1 MKFQEKE
8 ADMDLLLDG
17 LNDKQKEAAL
27 CVDENVR
34 IIAGAGSGKTQVL
47 MARIEYLLKELHVYP
62 NRILAITFTNKAARE
77 MKERLFAQVGDL
89 AQHVRISTIHSL
101 CTRILREDAQSIGYP
116 KNFTILDTDDQR
128 SLLKRIA
135 NELDINLK
143 DYPEAMGHIA
153 KWKTNNMDPQ
163 KIVDAYQDDHSYR
176 GRIASVYALIYQ
188 KYMKYKDEMR
198 ALDFDDLL
206 QKADEL
212 LKIDEVVRQ
221 KWQNRL
227 DYIHVD
233 EFQDVDP
240 IQYSLIQSLCLPQTK
255 LAVVGDPDQTI
266 YTWRGACVDLIL
278 HFDQDFAPVKTV
290 ILNENYR
297 STSPILSASNALIA
311 HNRNRIPKELFTNQK
326 GEEPIRFFFG
336 KSQDE
341 EAAKTI
347 QEILTLH
354 HKDKY
359 QWKDIA
365 ILYRANYLSRALEK
379 ELQLFGIPYKLIGGI
394 RFFERA
400 EIKDML
406 SYLKLLANPD
416 PDDPKNMAVNLAVE
430 RVLNVPRRGIG
441 NKTLEGLREES
452 DQRGINMLEVMKDS
466 FTLKPAARK
475 KVQFFASL
483 IDHLKKQLQVRIQEE
498 ELPKI
503 IDDIL
508 KITKYEQMLLEAE
521 DGKIRLENIQE
532 MQQDL
537 EASLRED
544 PDLTLEQYLQEVS
557 LLSEASHDEEGDVV
571 TLMTVHAAKGTEFPV
586 VFVNTVNDA
595 IFPSSRSLEENPHEG
610 LEEERRLMYVAMTRA
625 KEKLYISYNT
635 DYSYQTGEYRKPSSF
650 IKELKETF
658 IDFGA
663 NLEPIKQSWASKE
676 KTETK
681 PKTAPTIPASIPT
694 KKRRGKP
701 IRTKSKVRHPKFGIG
716 QVLFLSG
723 DIATVVFEQDPKP
736 RRIKENYLEVIES
749 KIE

>member
-1 MKFQEKE
+1 
-8 ADMDLLLDG
+8 MDLLLDG

-27 CVDENVR
+27 CVEENVR

-89 AQHVRISTIHSL
+89 ATQVRISTIHAL

-116 KNFTILDTDDQR
+116 KNFTILDADDQR
-128 SLLKRIA
+128 SLLRRIA
-135 NELDINLK
+135 KELDINLK
-143 DYPEAMGHIA
+143 TYPDAMNYIA
-153 KWKTNNMDPQ
+153 KWKKNNMDPQ
-163 KIVDAYQDDHSYR
+163 KIVDAYQNEHSY
-176 GRIASVYALIYQ
+176 GAKVALTYGLIYQ

-212 LKIDEVVRQ
+212 LKRDETVRQ

-240 IQYSLIQSLCLPQTK
+240 IQYSLLQSLYQPQTK

-278 HFDQDFAPVKTV
+278 HFDEDFGPVKTV

-297 STSPILSASNALIA
+297 STSPILSASNTLIA
-311 HNRNRIPKELFTNQK
+311 CNRNRIPKDLFTNQK
-326 GEEPIRFFFG
+326 GEEPIGFFFG

-341 EAAKTI
+341 EASKTI
-347 QEILTLH
+347 REILTLH
-354 HKDKY
+354 RKEKY

-365 ILYRANYLSRALEK
+365 VLYRANYLSRALEK

-416 PDDPKNMAVNLAVE
+416 PNDPKNMSVNLAVE
-430 RVLNVPRRGIG
+430 RVLNTPRRGIG
-441 NKTLEGLREES
+441 EKTLEELRKES
-452 DQRGINMLEVMKDS
+452 DQRGINMLEVMKDPL
-466 FTLKPAARK
+466 TLKPAARK
-475 KVQFFASL
+475 KLQFFASL
-483 IDHLKKQLQVRIQEE
+483 IEHLKKQLQQRIEE
-498 ELPKI
+498 EQLPKI

-508 KITKYEQMLLEAE
+508 KATKYEVMLQEEEGGDL
-521 DGKIRLENIQE
+521 RLENLQE

-537 EASLRED
+537 EASIQEN
-544 PDLTLEQYLQEVS
+544 PELTLEQYLQEVA

-571 TLMTVHAAKGTEFPV
+571 TLMTVHAAKGTEFPI
-586 VFVNTVNDA
+586 VFINTVNDS
-595 IFPSSRSLEENPHEG
+595 IFPSARSIEENLLEG
-610 LEEERRLMYVAMTRA
+610 MEEERRLMYVAMTRA
-625 KEKLYISYNT
+625 KKKLYISYNT
-635 DYSYQTGEYRKPSSF
+635 DYSYQTGEYRKPSPF
-650 IKELKETF
+650 INELKTPLHSLF
-658 IDFGA
+658 NIDKKQDTPKAQEKRASQLKKASFPASSVKKRKGT
-663 NLEPIKQSWASKE
+663 PIKA
-676 KTETK
+676 
-681 PKTAPTIPASIPT
+681 
-694 KKRRGKP
+694 
-701 IRTKSKVRHPKFGIG
+701 KSKVYHPKFGKG
-716 QVLFLSG
+716 QVVSLSG
-723 DIATVVFEQDPKP
+723 DIATVIFEQDSKP
-736 RRIKENYLEVIES
+736 RRIKENYLEVI
-749 KIE
+749 K